1 MYERIIT
8 DTSREENN
16 KLFLDYVRGYL
27 DLKLHYISNI
37 SNMAAIIH
45 DFFDDIS
52 WVGFYLYDG
61 KKLYLGPFQGK
72 PACVEIELGKGVCG
86 TSATKNQ
93 TILVPNVLEFEG
105 HIACESKTMSEI
117 VVPIYKNNKLFGVL
131 DIDSHSLNRFD
142 ETDQKTLESAVN
154 LLVDIL

>member
-1 MYERIIT
+1 
-8 DTSREENN
+8 
-16 KLFLDYVRGYL
+16 
-27 DLKLHYISNI
+27 
-37 SNMAAIIH
+37 
-45 DFFDDIS
+45 
-52 WVGFYLYDG
+52 
-61 KKLYLGPFQGK
+61 
-72 PACVEIELGKGVCG
+72 
-86 TSATKNQ
+86 
-93 TILVPNVLEFEG
+93 VPNVLEFEG